1 MPAKRCPKCM
11 LVNTATATTC
21 DCGWSFE
28 ARTMTETRR
37 YRPGDAPADRTRA
50 WGLIGLVFVVG
61 FITLVLGRTFGSS
74 QAETG
79 TIVTGIGGLM
89 MFAAVVN
96 AVIRFFRW
104 LIG

>member
-1 MPAKRCPKCM
+1 MAAKRCPKCQ

-28 ARTMTETRR
+28 AREMTEVRR
-37 YRPGDAPADRTRA
+37 YRPGDAPADRLRS

-61 FITLVLGRTFGSS
+61 FIALVLGQTFGSS

-79 TIVTGIGGLM
+79 MIVTGIGGLM
-89 MFAAVVN
+89 MLAAAIN